1 MNKPT
6 PRFTIDK
13 EQLKM
18 RQDAAVKA
26 YNASTSLHQLDVG
39 MAAIL
44 SFDFGQVADAFK
56 DFHDKL
62 SAGWTIPEAMGVSF
76 VSVAPG
82 VMGVSLGGYTVMYL
96 LKPEPV
102 REKEIVAIK
111 AQVEVDYSTELEA
124 QRNAEIERVTEQQ
137 LAQARAH
144 RAQQQAAADHAER
157 EAVRAEVAAALAG
170 GKQ

>member
-1 MNKPT
+1 MTKPT

-13 EQLKM
+13 EQLKL

-26 YNASTSLHQLDVG
+26 YNASTCLHQLDDG
-39 MAAIL
+39 KAAIL
-44 SFDFGQVADAFK
+44 SFDFGHVAEAFK

-62 SAGWTIPEAMGVSF
+62 TAGWSIPEAMGVSF

-82 VMGVSLGGYTVMYL
+82 VMGVSLGGYTQMYL

-102 REKEIVAIK
+102 REKEITAINK
-111 AQVEVDYSTELEA
+111 QVEADYGAELEA

-137 LAQARAH
+137 LAQTRRQ
-144 RAQQQAAADHAER
+144 RAQEQAAADQAER
-157 EAVRAEVAAALAG
+157 DAVRAEVAASLAG
-170 GKQ
+170 GK